1 MKIKQTLPKWFNGTI
16 YEIGDEVRNPF
27 SNETC
32 FLNAKEL
39 SMYDF
44 IMGANFFLE
53 MMANRNYKKLAPSE
67 NISQTY
73 IKQLT
78 KGLDWFRKHNPK
90 AYMILLD

>member
-1 MKIKQTLPKWFNGTI
+1 MKVKQTLPKWFDGTI

-32 FLNAKEL
+32 FLTAKEL

-53 MMANRNYKKLAPSE
+53 MMTNNQTPE
-67 NISQTY
+67 NISQVY

-78 KGLDWFRKHNPK
+78 KGLDWFRKYNPK